1 MPAVLSGNGGL
12 RVTGVIDSAVDCKLL
27 HNSATQ
33 DESSLVLLRSKLFA
47 IANRL
52 GIAGLKRENIMLVAA
67 ELATNN
73 IKHAGGRGMIQVW
86 QQPGPVLDI
95 LSLDY
100 GPGIDN
106 IARAEQDGYST
117 ANTFGKG
124 LGAVRRLSDES
135 YFYSQH
141 KAAGPVTKWSG
152 TAFLARFHLAA
163 DQGGALGDDIGLFSR
178 SLSDVRHNGDRI
190 YLHKKG
196 DRLRWL
202 HLDGL
207 GHGAEAQNATS
218 NLATH
223 LSHHADIASI
233 LAGVDRQLMATRGAV
248 AVACEIDTVRHG
260 LQLIG
265 VGDMHARIY
274 DRDEMQHVAFAPG
287 ILGREHRAATP
298 FRSKLGK
305 RSVVITASDGIRRNW
320 DTGNFVGLFNQHPQ
334 LIAYTLGNIM
344 GRVSDDQSI
353 CVSVI
358 GK

>member
-1 MPAVLSGNGGL
+1 MT
-12 RVTGVIDSAVDCKLL
+12 RVIDSATDCKLL
-27 HNSATQ
+27 HNSSTQ
-33 DESSLVLLRSKLFA
+33 DESSLVLLRSRLFA

-52 GIAGLKRENIMLVAA
+52 DIGGIKRENIMLVAA

-100 GPGIDN
+100 GPGIEN
-106 IARAEQDGYST
+106 ITRAEQDGYST

-141 KAAGPVTKWSG
+141 KASSPVTKWSG
-152 TAFLARFHLAA
+152 TVFLARFNLAA
-163 DQGGALGDDIGLFSR
+163 DKEGTLGDDIGFFSR
-178 SLSDVRHNGDRI
+178 SLSDARHNGDRI

-196 DRLRWL
+196 GRLRWL

-218 NLATH
+218 NLAAH
-223 LSHHADIASI
+223 VSHHADIGSI
-233 LAGVDRQLMATRGAV
+233 LAGVNRQLISTRGAV
-248 AVACEIDTVRHG
+248 AVACEIDTVGHG
-260 LQLIG
+260 LQMIG

-274 DRDEMQHVAFAPG
+274 DQDEMQHVAFAPG
-287 ILGREHRAATP
+287 ILGREHREVAT

-305 RSVVITASDGIRRNW
+305 GGVVITASDGIRRNW
-320 DTGNFVGLFNQHPQ
+320 DTANFVGLFNQHPQ